1 MTAMTS
7 PSPPVGTPAV
17 PTDLHTG
24 GLGGHPRGLTTL
36 FLAEMWERFSFYGMR
51 AILML
56 FMVLAV
62 TEGGLGYDTKK
73 AAGIYGTYTMSGTC
87 SASSADF
94 MADNFIGAR
103 RSVLIGGIIIALGHF
118 TMALNSELTFFI
130 GLALVAAGTG
140 LLKPNISTMV
150 GSLYRPEDERRDA
163 GFSIFYMGINLGA
176 FLAPLI
182 CGYLAQSASWKATPR
197 IGWGL
202 ATRAAAGTGASPPPA
217 SA

>member
-1 MTAMTS
+1 MTS
-7 PSPPVGTPAV
+7 PDSPAGTPAV

-73 AAGIYGTYTMSGTC
+73 AAGIYGTYTMSGYLLC
-87 SASSADF
+87 ILGGF
-94 MADNFIGAR
+94 IADNFIGAR
-103 RSVLIGGIIIALGHF
+103 RSVFIGGVIIALGHF

-130 GLALVAAGTG
+130 GPAPVAAGTG
-140 LLKPNISTMV
+140 PLKPNLPPMG
-150 GSLYRPEDERRDA
+150 GSPYPPGR
-163 GFSIFYMGINLGA
+163 
-176 FLAPLI
+176 
-182 CGYLAQSASWKATPR
+182 
-197 IGWGL
+197 
-202 ATRAAAGTGASPPPA
+202 RAAEARREHRQGLRRAEQEQGRHDHGEAG
-217 SA
+217 